1 MRRLL
6 LLSCLAAACSSK
18 HADSSATSGSGSGSA
33 TTTAHAP
40 ALAVTIAGKPVTI
53 ARAYIKALP
62 YDGGYTVYLTS
73 GTSSCKELLDGMYNE
88 PEDEQTVLFSVGQR
102 LAEDG
107 AVTSQ
112 IVDVARMGKQVT
124 IAPGSKLTVSGA
136 PATGTKLAL
145 PVELDADVA
154 GEGAIAVHGTIAA
167 EGCGTQPFPADVVPK
182 APHASTATLQLA
194 SARVP
199 LVGARYDA
207 KADQLEL
214 SSSPLVCGPATAL
227 ANVTLTVAHLR
238 WTLHG
243 AWFGG
248 ATRTNTSGADAN
260 GQEET
265 KGMAAKLGAGGTS
278 ADGPTVP
285 VELSGSGT
293 IGGTPVTVAGT
304 IEALA
309 CP

>member
-1 MRRLL
+1 MRLFLL
-6 LLSCLAAACSSK
+6 LCLAGGCSSK
-18 HADSSATSGSGSGSA
+18 HADSSATPGSGSGSA
-33 TTTAHAP
+33 TTTAHASE
-40 ALAVTIAGKPVTI
+40 LAVTIAGKPATI
-53 ARAYIKALP
+53 AQAYIKQLP

-73 GTSSCKELLDGMYNE
+73 GTSSCAELLVGVYDE
-88 PEDEQTVLFSVGQR
+88 PDDEQTALFSVGQR
-102 LAEDG
+102 LAKDG
-107 AVTSQ
+107 ALTTQ

-124 IAPGSKLTVSGA
+124 IAPGSKLTVPGA
-136 PATGTKLAL
+136 PAAGAKLEL

-154 GEGAIAVHGTIAA
+154 GEGKIAIHGVISA

-182 APHASTATLQLA
+182 APHASTATLQIA
-194 SARVP
+194 STRVP

-214 SSSPLVCGPATAL
+214 SSGPLVCGPSTAL

-238 WTLHG
+238 WELHG
-243 AWFGG
+243 EWFGG
-248 ATRTNTSGADAN
+248 ATVTNTSGADAN

-265 KGMAAKLGAGGTS
+265 KGMSAKLGALGTS

-293 IGGTPVTVAGT
+293 IGGTPVAVAGT

>member
-6 LLSCLAAACSSK
+6 LISCLAAACSSN
-18 HADSSATSGSGSGSA
+18 HGDSAATSGSGSA
-33 TTTAHAP
+33 TPTAP
-40 ALAVTIAGKPVTI
+40 ELAVTIAGKPATI
-53 ARAYIKALP
+53 AQAYIQALP

-73 GTSSCKELLDGMYNE
+73 GTSSCQELRDGLYNRGK
-88 PEDEQTVLFSVGQR
+88 DDQTVLFSVGQR
-102 LAEDG
+102 LAKDG
-107 AVTSQ
+107 AHGGQ
-112 IVDVARMGKQVT
+112 IVDVARMGKHVT
-124 IAPGSKLTVSGA
+124 IAPGSKLTVPRA
-136 PATGTKLAL
+136 PAAGVKLEL

-154 GEGAIAVHGTIAA
+154 GEGTIALHGVISA

-182 APHASTATLQLA
+182 APHASTATLQIA
-194 SARVP
+194 GTRVP
-199 LVGARYDA
+199 FVGARYDA

-214 SSSPLVCGPATAL
+214 SSSPLVCGPSTAL
-227 ANVTLTVAHLR
+227 ANVILTVAHLR

-243 AWFGG
+243 EWFGG
-248 ATRTNTSGADAN
+248 ATPSNTSGADAN

-265 KGMAAKLGAGGTS
+265 RGMSAKLGAPGAS

-285 VELSGSGT
+285 VELSGAGT